1 MRFNLFFDDEL
12 ETKNANVSQLLE
24 WLSALRFDLS
34 DDVIVDISIKEGVK
48 L

>member
-1 MRFNLFFDDEL
+1 MRFNLFYENEL
-12 ETKNANVSQLLE
+12 ETKNADVGGLLE

-34 DDVIVDISIKEGVK
+34 DDVFVDVIIKEGKK